1 MLQITLFFALN
12 RVFENETSTQ
22 SKKVL
27 KKFWREIFF
36 EYYINNSSELLS
48 FFKRLPDEEWTYNTK
63 KFLQNINSIFLEYV
77 TLFLTLYTMW
87 KIIGIDLG
95 TTNSAVAFM
104 EGGEAK
110 IIPNA
115 EGNRTTPSIVAH
127 KDGSIIVGTPAKRQA
142 ITNPAGTIFSAK
154 RFIGRKFDE
163 VQDEIKNVPYE
174 VVKGKDGS
182 ALIKFDGKE
191 VRPEE
196 IGAHI
201 LMKLKADAEKFLGQT
216 VSEAVITVPAY
227 FNDDQRQATINAGK
241 IAGLEVK
248 RIVNEPTAAA
258 LAYGAGK
265 GKNEKI
271 AIYDFGGGTFDI
283 SILELSDEGTFEVL
297 ATNGDTHL
305 GGDDFDK
312 IITDWIIDEFK
323 KDQAID
329 LRNDPMALQRV
340 RDEAEKAKKEL
351 SSTSDYD
358 INLPYITV
366 DSSGPKNLAMTLTR
380 NKFEELIADTVEKSI
395 APCKA
400 VLKDAGLKASDLNQV
415 LMVGGSTRV
424 PLVMQKVEAFFGK
437 KPNTGINPDE
447 SVAMGAAIQAGI
459 IGGDVTDVLLLDVTP
474 LTLGIETMGGV
485 RTPMITR
492 NTTIPANKTETFSTA
507 VDNQPSVEIHVLQGE
522 REMAADNKS
531 LGRFMLDG
539 IAPAPRGVPQIE
551 VSFDIDANGVL
562 HVTAKDKGTGKE
574 QKITIQGSTGMDE
587 AEVDKLVKEAEAKK
601 EEDKKKKELV
611 DARNQA
617 DGAVAQADKLMRDN
631 ADKISDEDK
640 ALLEDKVKDVK
651 EVLAKSDASK
661 DDFEAPSKALQDA
674 LMQVGQKI
682 YSQADA
688 AGAPQDG
695 AQAEDTQKAED
706 DVQDGEV
713 EK

>member
-1 MLQITLFFALN
+1 
-12 RVFENETSTQ
+12 
-22 SKKVL
+22 
-27 KKFWREIFF
+27 
-36 EYYINNSSELLS
+36 
-48 FFKRLPDEEWTYNTK
+48 
-63 KFLQNINSIFLEYV
+63 
-77 TLFLTLYTMW
+77 MW

-163 VQDEIKNVPYE
+163 VQDEIKNVPFK

-182 ALIKFDGKE
+182 ALIQFDGKE

-216 VSEAVITVPAY
+216 ITEAVITVPAY

-271 AIYDFGGGTFDI
+271 AVYDFGGGTFDI

-312 IITDWIIDEFK
+312 LITDWIIDEFR

-351 SSTSDYD
+351 SATSDYD

-366 DSSGPKNLAMTLTR
+366 DSSGPKNLMMTLTR
-380 NKFEELIADTVEKSI
+380 TKFEELIGDLVEKSLK
-395 APCKA
+395 PCAA
-400 VLKDAGLKASDLNQV
+400 VLKDAGLKASELDQIL
-415 LMVGGSTRV
+415 LVGGSTRV
-424 PLVMQKVEAFFGK
+424 PLVMQKVEAFFGR

-485 RTPMITR
+485 RTAMIAR
-492 NTTIPANKTETFSTA
+492 NTTIPAQKTETFSTA
-507 VDNQPSVEIHVLQGE
+507 ADNQPGVEIHVLQGE
-522 REMAADNKS
+522 REMASDNKS

-562 HVTAKDKGTGKE
+562 HVTAKDKGTGKV
-574 QKITIQGSTGMDE
+574 QKITIQGSTGMDDK
-587 AEVDKLVKEAEAKK
+587 EVDRLVKEAEAKK
-601 EEDKKKKELV
+601 EEDTAKKALV

-617 DGAVAQADKLMRDN
+617 DGAVSQAEKLMRDN
-631 ADKISDEDK
+631 ADKVSEEDK
-640 ALLEDKVKDVK
+640 TLLNDKIKDVK
-651 EVLAKSDASK
+651 DVLAKSDASK
-661 DDFEAPSKALQDA
+661 DDIEAPSKVLQDT
-674 LMQVGQKI
+674 LMQVGQKV
-682 YSQADA
+682 YAQADA
-688 AGAPQDG
+688 G
-695 AQAEDTQKAED
+695 AQAPTDAPAD
-706 DVQDGEV
+706 DGVQDGEV

>member
-1 MLQITLFFALN
+1 
-12 RVFENETSTQ
+12 
-22 SKKVL
+22 
-27 KKFWREIFF
+27 
-36 EYYINNSSELLS
+36 
-48 FFKRLPDEEWTYNTK
+48 
-63 KFLQNINSIFLEYV
+63 
-77 TLFLTLYTMW
+77 
-87 KIIGIDLG
+87 
-95 TTNSAVAFM
+95 M

-127 KDGSIIVGTPAKRQA
+127 KDGAIIVGTPAKRQA

-154 RFIGRKFDE
+154 RFIGRKYDE
-163 VQDEIKNVPYE
+163 VLGEIKNVPFE

-196 IGAHI
+196 IGAHV

-216 VSEAVITVPAY
+216 VTEAVITVPAY

-271 AIYDFGGGTFDI
+271 AVYDFGGGTFDI
-283 SILELSDEGTFEVL
+283 SILELSEEGTFEVL

-312 IITDWIIDEFK
+312 IITDWVIDEFN
-323 KDQAID
+323 KDQAIN

-351 SSTSDYD
+351 SSTSSYD

-366 DSSGPKNLAMTLTR
+366 DSSGPKNLMMTLTR
-380 NKFEELIADTVEKSI
+380 AKFEELIADLVEKSLK
-395 APCKA
+395 PCAA
-400 VLKDAGLKASDLNQV
+400 VLKDAGLKASDLHQV
-415 LMVGGSTRV
+415 LLVGGSTRV
-424 PLVMQKVEAFFGK
+424 PLVQQKVEAFFGR

-485 RTPMITR
+485 RTAMIAR
-492 NTTIPANKTETFSTA
+492 NTTIPASKSETFSTA

-551 VSFDIDANGVL
+551 VTFDIDANGVL
-562 HVTAKDKGTGKE
+562 NVKAKDKGTGKE

-587 AEVDKLVKEAEAKK
+587 KEVERLVKEAEAKK
-601 EEDKKKKELV
+601 EEDRKKKEAV
-611 DARNQA
+611 DARNAA
-617 DGAVAQADKLMRDN
+617 DGAIAQAEKLMRDN
-631 ADKISDEDK
+631 ADKVSEEDK
-640 ALLEDKVKDVK
+640 TLLNDKMKDVRD
-651 EVLAKSDASK
+651 VLAKSDASK
-661 DDFEAPSKALQDA
+661 DDFEAPSKALQDT

-682 YSQADA
+682 YAQADA
-688 AGAPQDG
+688 SANGQTPPPADDG
-695 AQAEDTQKAED
+695 
-706 DVQDGEV
+706 VQDGEV

>member
-1 MLQITLFFALN
+1 MTMKKIIKKILI
-12 RVFENETSTQ
+12 
-22 SKKVL
+22 SKK
-27 KKFWREIFF
+27 I
-36 EYYINNSSELLS
+36 I
-48 FFKRLPDEEWTYNTK
+48 
-63 KFLQNINSIFLEYV
+63 
-77 TLFLTLYTMW
+77 MW

-95 TTNSAVAFM
+95 TTNSCVAFM

-110 IIPNA
+110 VINNA

-127 KDGSIIVGTPAKRQA
+127 KDGSTIVGTPAKRQA

-163 VQDEIKNVPYE
+163 VQDEIASVPYN
-174 VVKGKDGS
+174 VVKGSNGE
-182 ALIKFDGKE
+182 ALIEFDGKQ

-196 IGAHI
+196 IGSHV
-201 LMKLKADAEKFLGQT
+201 LMKIKEDAEKFLGQKVT
-216 VSEAVITVPAY
+216 EAVITVPAY

-258 LAYGAGK
+258 LSYGAGK

-271 AIYDFGGGTFDI
+271 AVYDLGGGTFDI

-297 ATNGDTHL
+297 STNGDTHL

-312 IITDWIIDEFK
+312 KLTDYIIDEFN
-323 KDQAID
+323 KDQGID

-351 SSTSDYD
+351 STTTSYD
-358 INLPYITV
+358 VNLPYITV
-366 DSSGPKNLAMTLTR
+366 DASGPKNLMMSISRA
-380 NKFEELIADTVEKSI
+380 KFEELIGDLVERSLE
-395 APCKA
+395 PCKK
-400 VLKDAGLKASDLNQV
+400 VLSDAGLSASDLDQV
-415 LMVGGSTRV
+415 LLVGGSTRV
-424 PLVMQKVEAFFGK
+424 PLVVSKVEAFFGK
-437 KPNTGINPDE
+437 KPNSGINPDE
-447 SVAMGAAIQAGI
+447 AVAMGAAIQAGI

-485 RTPMITR
+485 RTAMIAR

-531 LGRFMLDG
+531 LGRFILDG

-562 HVTAKDKGTGKE
+562 KVKAKDKGTGKE
-574 QKITIQGSTGMDE
+574 QHITIQGSTGMDE

-601 EEDKKKKELV
+601 EEDKKKKDLV

-617 DGAVAQADKLMRDN
+617 DSGVAQAEKMLADN
-631 ADKISDEDK
+631 ADKVEEADK
-640 ALLEDKVKDVK
+640 TSVEEKIAKVK

-661 DDFEAPSKALQDA
+661 EDFEAVNKELQDTM
-674 LMQVGQKI
+674 MQVGQKI
-682 YSQADA
+682 YQAGENPAGDQA
-688 AGAPQDG
+688 AGG
-695 AQAEDTQKAED
+695 EQKAD
-706 DVQDGEV
+706 DGVQDAEV
-713 EK
+713 ETDGDDKTTRV

>member
-1 MLQITLFFALN
+1 
-12 RVFENETSTQ
+12 
-22 SKKVL
+22 
-27 KKFWREIFF
+27 
-36 EYYINNSSELLS
+36 
-48 FFKRLPDEEWTYNTK
+48 
-63 KFLQNINSIFLEYV
+63 
-77 TLFLTLYTMW
+77 MW

-154 RFIGRKFDE
+154 RFIGRMFDE
-163 VQDEIKNVPYE
+163 VKDEIASVPYE
-174 VVKGKDGS
+174 VVKGKDGA
-182 ALIKFDGKE
+182 ALIKFDGKD

-196 IGAHI
+196 IGAHV
-201 LMKLKADAEKFLGQT
+201 LMKLKDDAEKFLGQT

-271 AIYDFGGGTFDI
+271 AVYDFGGGTFDI

-297 ATNGDTHL
+297 STNGDTHL

-312 IITDWIIDEFK
+312 VILDWIIEEFK

-366 DSSGPKNLAMTLTR
+366 DSSGPKNLMMTLTR
-380 NKFEELIADTVEKSI
+380 TKFEELIGDLVERSI

-400 VLKDAGLKASDLNQV
+400 VLKDAGLKASELDQIIL
-415 LMVGGSTRV
+415 VGGSTRV
-424 PLVMQKVEAFFGK
+424 PLVVSKVEAFFGK
-437 KPNTGINPDE
+437 KPNTGVNPDE

-485 RTPMITR
+485 RTPMIAR
-492 NTTIPANKTETFSTA
+492 NTTIPANKSETYSTA
-507 VDNQPSVEIHVLQGE
+507 ADNQPGVEIHVLQGE

-587 AEVDKLVKEAEAKK
+587 KEVDALVKEAEAKK
-601 EEDKKKKELV
+601 EEDTAKKDLV

-617 DGAVAQADKLMRDN
+617 DSGVAQAEKLMLDN
-631 ADKISDEDK
+631 KDKVSDEDK
-640 ALLEDKVKDVK
+640 TLLNEKIAAVK
-651 EVLAKSDASK
+651 EVLAKADATK
-661 DDFEAPSKALQDA
+661 QDFEAPSKDLQDT
-674 LMQVGQKI
+674 LMQVGQKV
-682 YSQADA
+682 YADTGSGPEA
-688 AGAPQDG
+688 ETATDGEPAEKVKADDDIQD
-695 AQAEDTQKAED
+695 A
-706 DVQDGEV
+706 EV